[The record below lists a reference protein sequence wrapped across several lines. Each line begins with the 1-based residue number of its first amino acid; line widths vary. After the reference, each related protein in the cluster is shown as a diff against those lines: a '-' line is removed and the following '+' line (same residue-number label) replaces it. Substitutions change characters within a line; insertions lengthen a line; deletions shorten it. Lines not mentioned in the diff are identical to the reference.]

1 MEVEKVDSSL
11 EKQGYMGEGREGL
24 AVTRGG
30 GIQRTTEGGSFA
42 CWMEEFDISRLKVE
56 TKAKVGDI
64 GERR

>member
-11 EKQGYMGEGREGL
+11 EKQGCTGEGREGL
-24 AVTRGG
+24 AVRRGG
-30 GIQRTTEGGSFA
+30 GIKRTTRGFI
-42 CWMEEFDISRLKVE
+42 CMWMEEFDIYRLKVE